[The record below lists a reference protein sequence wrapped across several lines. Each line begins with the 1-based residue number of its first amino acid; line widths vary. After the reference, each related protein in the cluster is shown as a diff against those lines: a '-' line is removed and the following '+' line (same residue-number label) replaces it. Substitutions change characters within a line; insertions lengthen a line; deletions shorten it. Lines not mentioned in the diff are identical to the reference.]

1 MTDTMKIRLINA
13 YANLIEKYG
22 QNNKAIDNYYDKLGV
37 QKAITHLSNEIIN
50 MSFSEESKDEQR
62 IKSI

>member
-1 MTDTMKIRLINA
+1 MTDTVKIRLINA

-22 QNNKAIDNYYDKLGV
+22 QNIKTLDSHNDSFDTDKLSI

-50 MSFSEESKDEQR
+50 ISFNEENNDD
-62 IKSI
+62 